1 MSGLDLFGAQGS
13 PSSVICVLADQVAQC
28 NAKLISLLPRESSS
42 KEIDAGLLTIIGF
55 PAFAVENTNIIE
67 ETRDQIIN
75 KLLVRLLLIQLV
87 SSYARNWTVIEEM
100 FYPMTFFSLRGPLYL
115 FHRVI
120 MDVEGF

>member
-55 PAFAVENTNIIE
+55 PAFAVESTDIIE

-75 KLLVRLLLIQLV
+75 KLLVRLLLIEQFLLV
-87 SSYARNWTVIEEM
+87 SSYTCN
-100 FYPMTFFSLRGPLYL
+100 
-115 FHRVI
+115 
-120 MDVEGF
+120 